1 MINWYQFTVLANV
14 TLALSLFAISVLII
28 VPVLRLRL
36 VRVKKLATA
45 TAALLFAIAVGRTM
59 VLIHYLLPGVS
70 RDEPP
75 VTFWWEGLWN
85 LVTAATAIYLLSLY
99 RFLGQLLVGA
109 PSFDIMVERREAGQ
123 PAGLRAES
131 AGRVAAESARDTG
144 AAMLRSIVANNQAA
158 IYVKDLDGRYLLG
171 NPRHAEIMGRSEADF
186 LGLTDDIV
194 GLGRDLAST
203 WREKDLRA
211 QHGLYQVEETNNLFP
226 DGTHYYESVKFP
238 LYDSVGHVYATAGSS
253 LDVTHERRAKMQL
266 EVARDLAL
274 AASAAKSTFL
284 ATMSHEIRTPMNAVI
299 GMTDLL
305 LDTDLDEQQF
315 EFVDTVRT
323 SGDALLSV
331 INDVLDFSKIESGEL
346 RIEREVFELAVEVEG
361 CLDLVVAEATAK
373 GIDLICYV
381 DDSCPVR
388 VVGDAA
394 RLRQIIVNLLSN
406 AVKFTSDGE
415 ILLTVSCRATD
426 EGRLEVTAV
435 VTDTGIGISR
445 EGLDHLFESFTQVD
459 DSTTRVYGGTGLG
472 LAISRRLARAM
483 GGEITVTS
491 VPHGGSTFTLTLLVD
506 EHAELDREHANP
518 LILDLEGLSV
528 LVVDN
533 NLTCLRV
540 LGLQLTSLGMLCT
553 GVSTPGEALEL
564 VRGGLHVD
572 VAVVDML
579 MPDLNGAQLASALH
593 EIHATAELP
602 IVLVT
607 SVGSRPPGAEG
618 MFAALLAK
626 PVKSASLLRAVS
638 AALSGGPSQDSHE
651 RRHPIGRAITPLRIL
666 LAEDNAVNQRVQQLM
681 LAKLGHQVRTVSNG
695 EAAVAAI
702 TAKPY
707 DVVLMDVQMPVMDGL
722 EATRRIRA
730 QIPVNQQPRIV
741 AMTASTL
748 VEDRDACAAAG
759 MEDYL
764 SKPVRAAELKAIL
777 AGFSALSRARR
788 AGEEEPAQ
796 QPTPEQPTPE
806 QPMPEQPMPDQPMP
820 EQPAE
825 EGGAAVDVSV
835 FNLLVEQ
842 LDDESGQLLSELV
855 TSYLRESAPAVQE
868 LAIAGPKGDGATV
881 RRVAHNLRSTSGL
894 MGATR
899 LVTLLQQV
907 EDAARG
913 GSTDLGPGTSLVRDE
928 FTRVAATLPR
938 LSNS

>member
-1 MINWYQFTVLANV
+1 MINWYQFSVLAN
-14 TLALSLFAISVLII
+14 LAIALSLLAISAFII
-28 VPVLRLRL
+28 VPVVRLRL
-36 VRVKKLATA
+36 LRVKKLATA
-45 TAALLFAIAVGRTM
+45 IAALLFAVAVGRAFA
-59 VLIHYLLPGVS
+59 VLHYLLPGVD
-70 RDEPP
+70 RDAPP
-75 VTFWWEGLWN
+75 VTFWWEGLWS

-109 PSFDIMVERREAGQ
+109 SSFDIMVERREAGQ

-158 IYVKDLDGRYLLG
+158 IYVKDLEGRYLLG

-194 GLGRDLAST
+194 GLDLAST

-211 QHGLYQVEETNNLFP
+211 THGLYQVEETNDLFP

-238 LYDSVGHVYATAGSS
+238 LYDSVGNVYATAGSS
-253 LDVTHERRAKMQL
+253 LDVTHERRAKVQL

-305 LDTDLDEQQF
+305 LDTELDEQQF

-346 RIEREVFELAVEVEG
+346 RIEREVFALGAEVEG

-381 DDSCPVR
+381 DDSCPAR

-406 AVKFTSDGE
+406 AVKFTSEGE
-415 ILLTVSCRATD
+415 ILLTVSCHPTD
-426 EGRLEVTAV
+426 EGRLEVKAV
-435 VTDTGIGISR
+435 VTDTGIGISVD
-445 EGLDHLFESFTQVD
+445 GLDHLFESFTQVD

-491 VPHGGSTFTLTLLVD
+491 VPAGGSTFTLTLLVD
-506 EHAELDREHANP
+506 SYAEPEAERDDTP
-518 LILDLEGLSV
+518 ILDLGGLSV

-540 LGLQLTSLGMLCT
+540 MGLQLTSLGMLCT
-553 GVSTPGEALEL
+553 KVATPGEALEL

-593 EIHATAELP
+593 EIHATADLP

-607 SVGSRPPGAEG
+607 SVGSRPPGADG

-626 PVKSASLLRAVS
+626 PVKSASLLRALS
-638 AALSGGPSQDSHE
+638 AALSGGPSQDSTE

-695 EAAVAAI
+695 AAAVAAI
-702 TAKPY
+702 TMKPY

-741 AMTASTL
+741 AMTASAL

-777 AGFSALSRARR
+777 AGFSAASRARR
-788 AGEEEPAQ
+788 LDEETRAVEAEP
-796 QPTPEQPTPE
+796 
-806 QPMPEQPMPDQPMP
+806 PDREDARARRAEL
-820 EQPAE
+820 EQPAD
-825 EGGAAVDVSV
+825 GGAAAVDVSV
-835 FNLLVEQ
+835 LNLLVEQ
-842 LDDESGQLLSELV
+842 LDDESGQLLGELV
-855 TSYLRESAPAVQE
+855 DSYLSESATAVKE
-868 LAIAGPKGDGATV
+868 LADAGPKGDGATV

-894 MGATR
+894 MGATQ

-907 EDAARG
+907 EDAARE
-913 GSTDLGPGTSLVRDE
+913 GSVDLGPGSLRVRDE
-928 FTRVAATLPR
+928 FDRVAAMLPR
-938 LSNS
+938 LSER